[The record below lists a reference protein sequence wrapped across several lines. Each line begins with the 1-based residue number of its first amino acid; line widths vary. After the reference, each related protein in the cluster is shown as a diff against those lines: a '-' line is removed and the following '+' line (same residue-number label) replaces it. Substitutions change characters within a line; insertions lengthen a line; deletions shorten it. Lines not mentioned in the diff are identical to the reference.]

1 MKILYFDCPMGI
13 SGDMCL
19 GALIDLGVDFKMILR
34 ELKKLPADRT
44 DIKLE
49 KVLRHSIT
57 GTSFR
62 VRLTESHSHR
72 TFKDIRGMIRKS
84 SLAPDVKDLSVKIFG
99 IIAGAEG
106 RVHGIAP
113 DQVHFH
119 EVGAM
124 DSIIDIVGASVAITS
139 LKADRIFSSPVAL
152 GSGWADTMHGRIP
165 VPAPATVEILKGVP
179 VASSSAPFELTTPTG
194 AAILKAVVSGYGPMP
209 SMTIEKTGYGAG
221 KKDFKGAANLLRV
234 LSGEAV
240 DTLPLKEDT
249 ESLTVIET
257 NIDDMSPQVSG
268 YLMERLF
275 EAGARDVFFTPVQ
288 MKKSRPGVLLTVL
301 AAPEQKLRILD
312 IIFEESTSIGIR
324 CYPVERH
331 CLERKTVRVR
341 TPYGTVSVKVSVR
354 GGRAVNAQPEY
365 EDCRALAE
373 KKKVPLKKV
382 IEAAK
387 AALEGKKAP
396 PGSKPETA
404 GN

>member
-19 GALIDLGVDFKMILR
+19 GALIDLGVDFKMVLR
-34 ELKKLPADRT
+34 EFKKLRVDRI
-44 DIKLE
+44 DVKIE
-49 KVLRHSIT
+49 RVLRHSIL

-62 VRLTESHSHR
+62 VRLTESHHHR
-72 TFKDIRGMIRKS
+72 TFKDIKGIIKKS
-84 SLAPDVKDLSVKIFG
+84 ALSPAVKDLSLRIFE
-99 IIAGAEG
+99 IIAVAEG
-106 RVHGIAP
+106 KVHGIAP
-113 DQVHFH
+113 DKVHFH

-179 VASSSAPFELTTPTG
+179 VASSTAPFELTTPTG
-194 AAILKAVVSGYGPMP
+194 AAILKAVASDYGPMP

-234 LSGEAV
+234 VEGEA
-240 DTLPLKEDT
+240 DEALAGHKAPEK
-249 ESLTVIET
+249 LTVIET

-268 YLMERLF
+268 YLMDRLLA
-275 EAGARDVFFTPVQ
+275 AGARDVFFTPVQ

-301 AAPEQKLRILD
+301 AETEQKIKILD
-312 IIFEESTSIGIR
+312 IIFEESTSIGVR
-324 CYPVERH
+324 SYPVERH
-331 CLERKTVRVR
+331 CLERKTVRVK
-341 TPYGTVSVKVSVR
+341 TPYGPVAVKVSAA
-354 GGRAVNAQPEY
+354 GGRAVTAQPEY

-382 IEAAK
+382 MEAAR
-387 AALEGKKAP
+387 AALEARKKS
-396 PGSKPETA
+396 G
-404 GN
+404 